1 MVVENYDAGVTR
13 KSFDEITE
21 QDRLQARLNVDP
33 TGTRFDAAT
42 GQWTETFMPEYV
54 DRVYGQGG
62 GYYAPKNTADTFGAD
77 DYWTD
82 VEGRFGDTG
91 YANPFGVPVTGP
103 TQPQNPKAPDKSDA
117 YKEYLAW
124 MKAQGIEGAKSVMK
138 GFLNRFGLGGLSD
151 WAMGMAEQGLS
162 GDAIV
167 IEMRYGTDPN
177 VRAIYDKAFPA
188 MKARRD
194 AGFTEITEDEYLQLT
209 RGYSQIAAAAGIS
222 PDFLQGAGKN
232 VKEDGITAL
241 IAGDVSLS
249 EWRSRVATAE
259 EAANEASPEVKAIL
273 ESRYNFT
280 SGDLVSAFLDPA
292 RTKNIVEGRRQL
304 GAATLAGTAQQV
316 VGSALSQEASEA
328 MFNLDIQARE
338 VAQTLSPLGGLTES
352 TLTSQGMTADQLAA
366 GRFGNAMGRKQFQR
380 NLQGRVADF
389 DRSAG
394 IAISSQGAYGLGA
407 ADA

>member
-13 KSFDEITE
+13 RLGTAE
-21 QDRLQARLNVDP
+21 DRQEARLNVDP
-33 TGTRFDAAT
+33 TGTRFDQTT
-42 GQWTETFMPEYV
+42 GQFTERFMPEYI
-54 DRVYGQGG
+54 DRVYGAGT
-62 GYYAPKNTADTFGAD
+62 GYYAPQRSGETFGAD
-77 DYWTD
+77 DVWTD
-82 VEGRFGDTG
+82 TAYRFGETG
-91 YANPFGVPVTGP
+91 FANPFGVPVTGP
-103 TQPQNPKAPDKSDA
+103 NLPESEEEKSLTPLDS
-117 YKEYLAW
+117 YTEYLDFL
-124 MKAQGIEGAKSVMK
+124 KSQGITGAKSVMK

-151 WAMGMAEQGLS
+151 WAMGMAEKGLT

-188 MKARRD
+188 MQARRN

-209 RGYSQIAAAAGIS
+209 RGYSQIAASAGIS

-280 SGDLVSAFLDPA
+280 SGDLVSAFLDPS
-292 RTKNIVEGRRQL
+292 RTKNIVEARRQL
-304 GAATLAGTAQQV
+304 GASTIAGTAQQAL
-316 VGSALSQEASEA
+316 GSALSQELSETMFKQDVQPREVTQTLAPLRPLTEATLTSEA
-328 MFNLDIQARE
+328 M
-338 VAQTLSPLGGLTES
+338 
-352 TLTSQGMTADQLAA
+352 TADEIAA
-366 GRFGNAMGRKQFQR
+366 GRFGSGMARKDFQR
-380 NLQGRVADF
+380 NLQERVVDF
-389 DRSAG
+389 DQRSG
-394 IAISSQGAYGLGA
+394 IAMGGQGIYGLGTA
-407 ADA
+407 E

>member
-1 MVVENYDAGVTR
+1 MAVENYDAGVTR
-13 KSFDEITE
+13 
-21 QDRLQARLNVDP
+21 RLGTAEERQEARLNVDP
-33 TGTRFDAAT
+33 TGTRFDQTT
-42 GQWTETFMPEYV
+42 GQFTERFMPEYI
-54 DRVYGQGG
+54 DRVYGAGT
-62 GYYAPKNTADTFGAD
+62 GYYAPQRRSETFGAD

-82 VEGRFGDTG
+82 TKGAFGDTG
-91 YANPFGVPVTGP
+91 YASPFGMPVED
-103 TQPQNPKAPDKSDA
+103 PDKLPESKVKRPEESDS
-117 YKEYLAW
+117 YKEYLDFL
-124 MKAQGIEGAKSVMK
+124 KSQGITGAKSVMK

-222 PDFLQGAGKN
+222 PDFLEGAGKN
-232 VKEDGITAL
+232 VKEDGVTAL

-292 RTKNIVEGRRQL
+292 RTKNIVEARRQL
-304 GAATLAGTAQQV
+304 GASTLAGTAQQV
-316 VGSALSQEASEA
+316 LGTALSQELSET
-328 MFNLDIQARE
+328 MFKQDVQARE
-338 VAQTLSPLGGLTES
+338 VSQALAPLRPLTEA
-352 TLTSQGMTADQLAA
+352 TLTSEAMTAEEIAA
-366 GRFGNAMGRKQFQR
+366 SRFGSGMARKDFQR
-380 NLQGRVADF
+380 NLQERVVDF
-389 DRSAG
+389 DQRGG
-394 IAISSQGAYGLGA
+394 IAMGSQGIYGLGTA
-407 ADA
+407 E